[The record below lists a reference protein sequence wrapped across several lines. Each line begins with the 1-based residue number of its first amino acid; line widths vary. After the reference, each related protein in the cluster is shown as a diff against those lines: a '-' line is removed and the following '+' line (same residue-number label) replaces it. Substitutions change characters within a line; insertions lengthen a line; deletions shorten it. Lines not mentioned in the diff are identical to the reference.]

1 MNQDRRLTLWPI
13 SPAPRRC
20 MSWCF
25 SAGDPVNSQR
35 NKHSLQNRP
44 QVTNPL
50 KTDEKSWE
58 IRWCMNLIS
67 CWYDLSHVS
76 GCDVCR
82 VIKRHSHGGRSD
94 ILGMRNSWRRSRS
107 SSCRSRCSATQR
119 DVELQP
125 SSWDTLVIV
134 CCTLSIINTSFTG
147 LQESLEEAQTL

>member
-58 IRWCMNLIS
+58 IRWCMNLSKHSIRLWCMS
-67 CWYDLSHVS
+67 GHKASLTRRQVWYFGDEELLAQEPQLVVS
-76 GCDVCR
+76 VQMFCHAERRGATAELL
-82 VIKRHSHGGRSD
+82 RHPRDRLLHALHHQHQLHRPAGV
-94 ILGMRNSWRRSRS
+94 
-107 SSCRSRCSATQR
+107 SA
-119 DVELQP
+119 
-125 SSWDTLVIV
+125 
-134 CCTLSIINTSFTG
+134 
-147 LQESLEEAQTL
+147 EAQTL